1 MSFRTFTMMV
11 MAGAIRLMAQPAL
24 AADVVEPLGPTGSI
38 DWTNGTVSATGVGA
52 PPANA
57 TSANHAKAMAE
68 RAAFL
73 MANRNL
79 LEAVKGIR
87 VDSVSL
93 VENFVLTSDVIKTE
107 VSGFVHGAT
116 VTGKRVNP
124 DGSVEVTIVRKLDG
138 EFFDMMTPPEKG
150 KKEKMSRKAITAEPA
165 AAASGGY
172 TGVIVDAR
180 GIGLKPAVVAR
191 IRDDQ
196 GREVYGPSIIASEAA
211 TEHGRTIGYV
221 KDEAAAQSNAWVAGR
236 PLTIKAVRSDG
247 EQHADVV
254 IGAAD
259 AKQLTDPAIAALLEK
274 GRVVAIVE

>member
-150 KKEKMSRKAITAEPA
+150 KKEKMSRKAISAEPA
-165 AAASGGY
+165 AVSGGY
-172 TGVIVDAR
+172 TGVIIDAR
-180 GIGLKPAVVAR
+180 GLGLKPAVAAR
-191 IRDDQ
+191 IRDAQ
-196 GREVYGPSIIASEAA
+196 GRELYGPSVIAADAA

-221 KDEAAAQSNAWVAGR
+221 KDEAAARSHAWVTGR

-259 AKQLTDPAIAALLEK
+259 ANQLTEPAITALLEK